1 MKWFSRPLTVLLA
14 VIFCLPCLG
23 QVYVTNTVKAVF
35 LIYTRKVTEKI
46 LVQERIRKLG
56 SELELIES
64 IPQMENSSNRSMA
77 EISSATQKRKKE
89 EYASLRLKEV
99 ELEKEI
105 QTVGSTILVDA
116 WTFNLGELEKITVP
130 IIQADDVSCLGEKG
144 KIEFFAQIDAFYA
157 WINSRAPDANKI
169 RFFSSENKYLA
180 NCLKNPDYSG
190 MRSYFFPNFEKCTES
205 QRPRQTQAAFDLGVV
220 DGKITIKMDIG
231 FNYAGLPS
239 HMKEAWDRLEQSKP
253 CIREFFA
260 RQGIDMNINFQDL
273 DKETTTRPK
282 CHHILEY
289 SDESPFADADHWV
302 THASLGKTYE
312 QENVCAMAVHEIGH
326 KLGLLDTY
334 PDPEC
339 PLRKTIRKTDDV
351 MNGGSQSDLKYK
363 HIYPEDLQ
371 EILKPLCGG
380 PSSE

>member
-1 MKWFSRPLTVLLA
+1 MKWYSRPLTALLA
-14 VIFCLPCLG
+14 VIFCWPCLG
-23 QVYVTNTVKAVF
+23 QLYVSNTVKAVF
-35 LIYTRKVTEKI
+35 MIYTKKVTEKI

-169 RFFSSENKYLA
+169 RFFSSENKYLTH
-180 NCLKNPDYSG
+180 CLKNPGFEG
-190 MRSYFFPNFEKCTES
+190 MRSYFFPNFEKCADS
-205 QRPRQTQAAFDLGVV
+205 QRPRQTQAAFDLGVI

-231 FNYAGLPS
+231 FNYGYEGLRGVS
-239 HMKEAWDRLEQSKP
+239 EGLYS
-253 CIREFFA
+253 EFH
-260 RQGIDMNINFQDL
+260 R
-273 DKETTTRPK
+273 R
-282 CHHILEY
+282 
-289 SDESPFADADHWV
+289 
-302 THASLGKTYE
+302 
-312 QENVCAMAVHEIGH
+312 HEIKSG
-326 KLGLLDTY
+326 KVENLF
-334 PDPEC
+334 
-339 PLRKTIRKTDDV
+339 
-351 MNGGSQSDLKYK
+351 LKAA
-363 HIYPEDLQ
+363 EF
-371 EILKPLCGG
+371 
-380 PSSE
+380 